1 MEPSVR
7 ISDIGLYLRCPRL
20 VYFDALGNLP
30 RKNDIHRLLLRSLML
45 SLCDKGDLED
55 QLRAS
60 LARLAQ
66 EVSLIYDVDTAGLQ
80 QALAELEGKIPEISQ
95 NLLPYCDILFPN
107 EVEVD
112 LRSSRLGLTGRLDR
126 IIPGPLPSLIRT
138 GKAPKDGVWKR
149 DRMMLAGYALLL
161 GEKNGTKINR
171 GLIEYP
177 LSGEVREVQIHEVD
191 KARMLR
197 IRDRIRQIKDGRLP
211 DKPTDAPCDKCE
223 MIDRCETK
231 RQLASKF
238 F

>member
-1 MEPSVR
+1 MELLVR

-30 RKNDIHRLLLRSLML
+30 RKNDIYRLLLRSLML
-45 SLCDKGDLED
+45 SLCYKGDLED
-55 QLRAS
+55 QLHAS

-66 EVSLIYDVDTAGLQ
+66 EVPLIYDVDPAGLQ
-80 QALAELEGKIPEISQ
+80 QALAELEGKIPEISKSF
-95 NLLPYCDILFPN
+95 LPYYDRLFPN

-126 IIPGPLPSLIRT
+126 IVPGPQPSLIRT
-138 GKAPKDGVWKR
+138 GKAPQDGVWKR

-161 GEKNGTKINR
+161 GERNGTKINR

-177 LSGEVREVQIHEVD
+177 LSGAMREVQIYEVD
-191 KARMLR
+191 KARVLR

-223 MIDRCETK
+223 MVDSCETK
-231 RQLASKF
+231 RSLASKF

>member
-1 MEPSVR
+1 MEPLVR

-30 RKNDIHRLLLRSLML
+30 RKNDIYRLLLRSLML

-66 EVSLIYDVDTAGLQ
+66 EVPLIYDVDPAGLQ
-80 QALAELEGKIPEISQ
+80 QALAELEGEIPEISQ
-95 NLLPYCDILFPN
+95 GLLPYSDKLFPN

-112 LRSSRLGLTGRLDR
+112 LRSSRLGLSGRLDR
-126 IIPGPLPSLIRT
+126 IVPGPLPSLIRT
-138 GKAPKDGVWKR
+138 GKAPQDGVWKR

-161 GEKNGTKINR
+161 GEKNGMKINR
-171 GLIEYP
+171 GMIEYP
-177 LSGEVREVQIHEVD
+177 LSGAMREVQIHEVD
-191 KARMLR
+191 KARVLR

-223 MIDRCETK
+223 MVDRCET
-231 RQLASKF
+231 RRSLASRF

>member
-1 MEPSVR
+1 
-7 ISDIGLYLRCPRL
+7 
-20 VYFDALGNLP
+20 
-30 RKNDIHRLLLRSLML
+30 ML

-66 EVSLIYDVDTAGLQ
+66 EVPLIYDVDPAGLQ
-80 QALAELEGKIPEISQ
+80 QALAELEGEIPEISQ
-95 NLLPYCDILFPN
+95 SLLLCYDRLFPN

-126 IIPGPLPSLIRT
+126 IVPGPQPSLIRT
-138 GKAPKDGVWKR
+138 GKAPQDGVWKR

-177 LSGEVREVQIHEVD
+177 LSGAMREVQIYEVD
-191 KARMLR
+191 KARVLR
-197 IRDRIRQIKDGRLP
+197 IRDRIRQIKNGRLP
-211 DKPTDAPCDKCE
+211 DRPTDAPCDKCE
-223 MIDRCETK
+223 MVDSCETN

>member
-1 MEPSVR
+1 MEPLVR

-45 SLCDKGDLED
+45 SLCSEGDLEG

-60 LARLAQ
+60 LARLEE
-66 EVSLIYDVDTAGLQ
+66 EVPLIYDVDPAVLP
-80 QALAELEGKIPEISQ
+80 QALAELKERIPEISKS
-95 NLLPYCDILFPN
+95 LLPYLDRLFPN

-112 LRSSRLGLTGRLDR
+112 LRSQRLGLSGRLDR
-126 IIPGPLPSLIRT
+126 VVPGPLPSLIRT
-138 GKAPKDGVWKR
+138 GKAPEDGVWKR

-161 GEKNGTKINR
+161 GEMNGAKINR

-177 LSGEVREVQIHEVD
+177 LSGALRDVQIYEVD
-191 KARMLR
+191 KARVLR
-197 IRDRIRQIKDGRLP
+197 IRDRIRQIKNGRLP
-211 DKPTDAPCDKCE
+211 DKPTDSPCEKCE
-223 MIDRCETK
+223 MVDRCET
-231 RQLASKF
+231 RRSLASKF